1 MSLSFTPS
9 LFSSVFVRLSAHLC
23 TQMHICVCVF
33 AFNNAN
39 YYEML

>member
-9 LFSSVFVRLSAHLC
+9 LFSSVFVRLSARLG
-23 TQMHICVCVF
+23 TQMHICICVF

-39 YYEML
+39 